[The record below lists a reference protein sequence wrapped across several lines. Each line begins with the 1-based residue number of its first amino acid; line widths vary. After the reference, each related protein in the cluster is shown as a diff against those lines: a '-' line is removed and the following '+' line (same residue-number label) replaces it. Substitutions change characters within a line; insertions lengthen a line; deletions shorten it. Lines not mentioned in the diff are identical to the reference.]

1 MVKKIQSWPMILLVF
16 LGLFFVRNS
25 MLPLVSDDIPYAF
38 IWDGA
43 DRGNLLDGVGPRQRI
58 TSFYDIVIS
67 QWSHYMTWGGR
78 ILGIGL
84 TQFFAWQGKE
94 IFNVLNTLV
103 FGGLL
108 LLLFRIGTG
117 LSLKAM
123 NSTYMLWLVLAFW
136 FLLPDPFL
144 TTLWMCGSCVFLWM
158 GLLEFLFL
166 LPFALKYWHADFWE
180 KPPQWSVPLMVV
192 SGLCAGW
199 SVETGAAA
207 AGFITLFALWYF
219 KRQKQLQPW
228 MVAGFICLCI
238 GGIMLV
244 KAPGEMVRLE
254 LQRLYEYNPGLPAD
268 MYWTPL
274 MFKINF
280 VECFW
285 PVTKM
290 WLPLL
295 ALLGFYVWQLPA
307 GQRWNKFTRF
317 QAVMVGGALSVM
329 IVMLF
334 VPVAPARAGFFSTAA
349 VIAASVTALKEL
361 LPRKDEFYQ
370 RYKTACRAALSACL
384 ALWLVTAAL
393 YCTVEWDVRQ
403 QWLGRIDYIN
413 AHREQDLVVV
423 HQIDVMPM
431 ADELCE
437 YLGCV
442 TWNTDILA
450 WGSDLEPRPEGS
462 HNLMYAQYYGWKK
475 VMTDGEDRRVE

>member
-1 MVKKIQSWPMILLVF
+1 MVKKLQSWQMILLVF
-16 LGLFFVRNS
+16 LGLFFVRNC
-25 MLPLVSDDIPYAF
+25 MLPFVSDDIPYAF

-58 TSFYDIVIS
+58 TSFYDIVVS

-84 TQFFAWQGKE
+84 TQLFAWQGKE

-117 LSLKAM
+117 LSLRAM
-123 NSTYMLWLVLAFW
+123 NRTYMLWLVLAFW

-166 LPFALKYWHADFWE
+166 LPFALKYWHEDFWE
-180 KPPQWSVPLMVV
+180 NPPKWAVPLMAI

-207 AGFITLFALWYF
+207 TGLITLLALWHF
-219 KRQKQLQPW
+219 KQQKQLQPW
-228 MVAGFICLCI
+228 MVSGFIFLCI

-244 KAPGEMVRLE
+244 EAPGEMVRLE

-285 PVTKM
+285 PVTKF

-295 ALLGFYVWQLPA
+295 ALIGFYVRQLPK
-307 GQRWNKFTRF
+307 GQRWNKVTKF
-317 QAVMVGGALSVM
+317 QAVMTAGALGVMLVM
-329 IVMLF
+329 IF
-334 VPVAPARAGFFSTAA
+334 VPMAPARAGFFSTAA
-349 VIAASVTALKEL
+349 VIAASVTALRELMPCKE
-361 LPRKDEFYQ
+361 EFYQ
-370 RYKTACRAALSACL
+370 QHKGMCRGVLASAF
-384 ALWLVTAAL
+384 ALWLATAAI
-393 YCTVEWDVRQ
+393 YCAVEWDVRQ
-403 QWLGRIDYIN
+403 QWMSRIDYIN

-423 HQIDVMPM
+423 HQVDVLPIG
-431 ADELCE
+431 DEICE

-442 TWNTDILA
+442 TWNTDVLA
-450 WGSDLEPRPEGS
+450 WGSDLEPREEGS

-475 VMTDGEDRRVE
+475 VITDGEDRRVE